1 MKKIYLISLLLVLFA
16 CGQVL
21 AEVVTKRPITKRPVQ
36 TQYRT
41 NSGEQSTTQTK
52 TSTPIQNQTQTK
64 RVSTGGSKLADSVT
78 MCKPYSETLNSNVS
92 GINFTFNIKIAGWVN
107 DKCRIDFIAKSTG
120 INEMF
125 QSLYGFSAS
134 DAQISTFEPKVK
146 CEFTK
151 QQLLSVGDSIL
162 QEEERNRGAKNNML
176 KNPNEIDIS
185 GLANLSGSDI
195 GLMNVI
201 LNERACT
208 IQNTSNSNAMFES
221 LFGM

>member
-1 MKKIYLISLLLVLFA
+1 MVIFA
-16 CGQVL
+16 CGQVF

-36 TQYRT
+36 NQYQT
-41 NSGEQSTTQTK
+41 NGGVQTT
-52 TSTPIQNQTQTK
+52 TQTK
-64 RVSTGGSKLADSVT
+64 RVSSGSTLADNVT
-78 MCKPYSETLNSNVS
+78 MCKPYSESLNSNVG

-107 DKCRIDFIAKSTG
+107 NKCRVDFIAKSTG
-120 INEMF
+120 ISEMF

-185 GLANLSGSDI
+185 GLANLSGSDV

-201 LNERACT
+201 LNDRACT
-208 IQNTSNSNAMFES
+208 IQNAGDSNAMFES
-221 LFGM
+221 LFGI

>member
-1 MKKIYLISLLLVLFA
+1 MKKIYLVLLLMVVFA
-16 CGQVL
+16 CGQVF

-36 TQYRT
+36 SQYQPKGR
-41 NSGEQSTTQTK
+41 EQAI
-52 TSTPIQNQTQTK
+52 PQTK
-64 RVSTGGSKLADSVT
+64 RVSSGSTLADNVT
-78 MCKPYSETLNSNVS
+78 MCKPYSESLSSNVG

-107 DKCRIDFIAKSTG
+107 NKCRVDFIAKSTG
-120 INEMF
+120 ISEMF
-125 QSLYGFSAS
+125 QRMYGFSAS

-151 QQLLSVGDSIL
+151 QQLLAVGDSIL

-176 KNPNEIDIS
+176 KNPNEIDIA
-185 GLANLSGSDI
+185 GLANLSGSDV

-201 LNERACT
+201 LNDRACT
-208 IQNTSNSNAMFES
+208 IQNAGDSNGMFES